1 MSHNKYKI
9 NNQDW
14 DKIVSQAFSPD
25 MPEPKFSNSYYQRR
39 QELERRVTMKQSHK
53 AERRNKAG
61 FAVLTAC
68 VAGMAGFAI
77 YGGVNLYQI
86 GKVAQQSENLSDFS
100 VGSEV
105 LLNAEEETESVNTI
119 FQSQSLKSYGETS
132 NEAFSFEIYFTCQE
146 DEHTSNGGYYDVKS
160 DWLPED
166 KTAFALTFQR
176 VADVTK
182 DFYKKFDNVLSY
194 QAFQTSSDN
203 EAYYLILDNM
213 LQLYVHFSGTPY
225 IATYYINDLS
235 ITGDEVQKLADNLY
249 LEVSDTETAVLWTPE
264 SQEYSIEDMPYVQR
278 IEFQCE
284 ENDYTANGGCYDLQL
299 NWLPDGLELA
309 GDNSPYYGK
318 YHNFSDE
325 SDEHAMTPS
334 FCRVEDVSQNF
345 VVDVDYA
352 VDRLEME
359 LDSGEFKKQMVLI
372 TRDKGYSQLY
382 VHFEGTP
389 YVADYYIKGF
399 TQEEAI
405 QLADNM
411 TLVETEEETA
421 GIYQEAWTIDKQFA
435 DPSFISQLI
444 AAEKNGLSESNI
456 YCSEIMRAD
465 KNEWN
470 LVHIGD
476 TVNKSI
482 QLDDV
487 SVVENPDIQ
496 LTINDAT
503 LQSDFT
509 GVTTNGIG
517 LPEDFSGY
525 LNEDGELYVSKT
537 VTKVGNGLTSIDEFL
552 GESVVKQYILK
563 LDVTLTRTG
572 ESFEMDDE
580 DYYDNHGLCFS
591 MPLMSIVDNQI
602 WCGDYIGGSLHMEH
616 EPNFH
621 SNSFFSFYTEHE
633 HDHNGIY
640 DLEVGESANCV
651 LYYAVDEDQ
660 IGNLYISLFDTG
672 EAILDLCDLSAP
684 DFILLEP
691 VSEH

>member
-1 MSHNKYKI
+1 MSHKHKI

-14 DKIVSQAFSPD
+14 DNIVSRAFSPD

-39 QELERRVTMKQSHK
+39 QELERRVTMKQSRK

-119 FQSQSLKSYGETS
+119 FQSQSLKSYGEIS

-146 DEHTSNGGYYDVKS
+146 DEHTSNGGYYDVQS
-160 DWLPED
+160 NWLPED
-166 KTAFALTFQR
+166 KTSFSWMLQR

-194 QAFQTSSDN
+194 QAFQTSSGN

-264 SQEYSIEDMPYVQR
+264 SEEYTIEDMPYVQR

-299 NWLPDGLELA
+299 NWLPSGLELA
-309 GDNSPYYGK
+309 EDGPYYGK

-345 VVDVDYA
+345 VVDIDYA

-372 TRDKGYSQLY
+372 TRDRGYSQLF

-389 YVADYYIKGF
+389 YIADYYINGF

-435 DPSFISQLI
+435 DSSIIPQLI
-444 AAEKNGLSESNI
+444 AAEKTGLSEAGI
-456 YCSEIMRAD
+456 HYSEMMID
-465 KNEWN
+465 KNQLN
-470 LVHIGD
+470 LVHVGD
-476 TVNKSI
+476 TVNKSE
-482 QLDDV
+482 QLDGV
-487 SVVENPDIQ
+487 SVEIPDIQ
-496 LTINDAT
+496 LTINNAT

-509 GVTTNGIG
+509 GVTTDCIG
-517 LPEDFSGY
+517 LPEDYSKY
-525 LNEDGELYVSKT
+525 LNEDGEFYVSKI
-537 VTKVGNGLTSIDEFL
+537 VTKVGNGLTSIDEIVE
-552 GESVVKQYILK
+552 ESVVKKYILK

-572 ESFEMDDE
+572 EGSEIDE
-580 DYYDNHGLCFS
+580 KDYYDDHGLCFNMS
-591 MPLMSIVDNQI
+591 AISIVDNQI
-602 WCGDYIGGSLHMEH
+602 QCGDYMGNGLRVDYEPGFTSGG
-616 EPNFH
+616 
-621 SNSFFSFYTEHE
+621 FFSFYTEHE
-633 HDHNGIY
+633 HQKNGIY
-640 DLEVGESANCV
+640 DLEIGESADCV
-651 LYYAVDEDQ
+651 LYYAIDEDQ

-672 EAILDLCDLSAP
+672 EAVLDLCDLSAP

>member
-1 MSHNKYKI
+1 MSHKHKI

-14 DKIVSQAFSPD
+14 DNIVSRAFSPD

-39 QELERRVTMKQSHK
+39 QELERRVTMKQSRK

-100 VGSEV
+100 VRSEV
-105 LLNAEEETESVNTI
+105 LLNAEPEEDTGFVLSVSEN
-119 FQSQSLKSYGETS
+119 LKAPE
-132 NEAFSFEIYFTCQE
+132 EAFSIDVNFICQE
-146 DEHTSNGGYYDVKS
+146 DEHTSNGGYYSVLYEEVQEYIENVKNIIPIF
-160 DWLPED
+160 W
-166 KTAFALTFQR
+166 R
-176 VADVTK
+176 VINVEEPFHETL
-182 DFYKKFDNVLSY
+182 DNVLGY
-194 QAFQTSSDN
+194 QDFITSSGN
-203 EAYYLILDNM
+203 EAKYVVTTEEFS
-213 LQLYVHFSGTPY
+213 QLYVHFAGTPY
-225 IATYYINDLS
+225 ISVIYMQGYTDE
-235 ITGDEVQKLADNLY
+235 EVQKVADNCY
-249 LEVSDTETAVLWTPE
+249 LEVSETETENLWT
-264 SQEYSIEDMPYVQR
+264 QGYTIEDMPYVQR

-299 NWLPDGLELA
+299 NWLPSGLELA
-309 GDNSPYYGK
+309 EDGPYYGK

-345 VVDVDYA
+345 VVDIDYA

-372 TRDKGYSQLY
+372 TRDRGYSQLF

-389 YVADYYIKGF
+389 YIADYYINGF

-435 DPSFISQLI
+435 DSNIIPQLI
-444 AAEKNGLSESNI
+444 ATGADIYSSEMMI
-456 YCSEIMRAD
+456 D
-465 KNEWN
+465 KNQLN
-470 LVHIGD
+470 LVHVGD
-476 TVNKSI
+476 TVNKSE
-482 QLDDV
+482 QLDGV
-487 SVVENPDIQ
+487 SVEIPDIQ
-496 LTINDAT
+496 LTINNAT

-509 GVTTNGIG
+509 GVTTDCIG
-517 LPEDFSGY
+517 LPEDYSKY
-525 LNEDGELYVSKT
+525 LNEDGEFYVSKI
-537 VTKVGNGLTSIDEFL
+537 VTKVGNGLTSIDEIVE
-552 GESVVKQYILK
+552 ESVVKKYILK

-572 ESFEMDDE
+572 EGSEIDE
-580 DYYDNHGLCFS
+580 KDYYDDHGLCFNMS
-591 MPLMSIVDNQI
+591 AISIVDNQI
-602 WCGDYIGGSLHMEH
+602 QCGDYMGNGLRVDYEPGFTSGG
-616 EPNFH
+616 
-621 SNSFFSFYTEHE
+621 FFSFYTEHE
-633 HDHNGIY
+633 HQKNGIY
-640 DLEVGESANCV
+640 DLEVGESADCV
-651 LYYAVDEDQ
+651 LYYAIDEDQ

-672 EAILDLCDLSAP
+672 EAVLDLCDLSAP

>member
-9 NNQDW
+9 NKQDW
-14 DKIVSQAFSPD
+14 DNIVSQAFSPD

-39 QELERRVTMKQSHK
+39 QELERRVTMKQSRK

-77 YGGVNLYQI
+77 YGGVNLYKI

-119 FQSQSLKSYGETS
+119 FQSQSLKSYGEIS

-146 DEHTSNGGYYDVKS
+146 DEHTSNGGYYDVNS
-160 DWLPED
+160 NWLPED
-166 KTAFALTFQR
+166 NALAFQR

-182 DFYKKFDNVLSY
+182 DFYKEFDNVLSY
-194 QAFQTSSDN
+194 QAFQTSSGN

-235 ITGDEVQKLADNLY
+235 VTGDEVQKLADNLY
-249 LEVSDTETAVLWTPE
+249 LEISDTETAVLWTPE
-264 SQEYSIEDMPYVQR
+264 SQKYTIEDMPYVQR

-318 YHNFSDE
+318 YHNFSDK
-325 SDEHAMTPS
+325 SDKHAITPD
-334 FCRVEDVSQNF
+334 FCRIKDISQNF
-345 VVDVDYA
+345 VEEIDYA
-352 VDRLEME
+352 VDRLETE
-359 LDSGEFKKQMVLI
+359 LDSGEFKKQVVLI
-372 TRDKGYSQLY
+372 TRDRGYSKLY
-382 VHFEGTP
+382 VHFKGTP
-389 YVADYYIKGF
+389 YVANYYINGF

-405 QLADNM
+405 KLADNM
-411 TLVETEEETA
+411 TLVETETETA
-421 GIYQEAWTIDKQFA
+421 GISQGAVTIDVNAILESENVRIHELTIDK
-435 DPSFISQLI
+435 DNL
-444 AAEKNGLSESNI
+444 
-456 YCSEIMRAD
+456 
-465 KNEWN
+465 N
-470 LVHIGD
+470 LVHVGD
-476 TVNKSI
+476 TVNKSE
-482 QLDDV
+482 QLDGV
-487 SVVENPDIQ
+487 SVENPDIQ

-509 GVTTNGIG
+509 GVTTNSIG
-517 LPEDFSGY
+517 LPEDFSRY
-525 LNEDGELYVSKT
+525 LNENGELYVSKT
-537 VTKVGNGLTSIDEFL
+537 VTKVGNGLTSIDEVVE
-552 GESVVKQYILK
+552 ESVAKRYILK

-572 ESFEMDDE
+572 EGFEVSDE
-580 DYYDNHGLCFS
+580 NYYDDHGLCFN

-602 WCGDYIGGSLHMEH
+602 WYADYMGSDLQVDY
-616 EPNFH
+616 EPGFY

-633 HDHNGIY
+633 HQKNGIY
-640 DLEVGESANCV
+640 DLEVGESADCV
-651 LYYAVDEDQ
+651 FYYAIDEDQ
-660 IGNLYISLFDTG
+660 IGNVYISLFDTG
-672 EAILDLCDLSAP
+672 ETVLDLCDLTAP
-684 DFILLEP
+684 EEPIAEEPRLEP
-691 VSEH
+691 ISEH

>member
-9 NNQDW
+9 NKQDW
-14 DKIVSQAFSPD
+14 DNIVSQAFSPD

-39 QELERRVTMKQSHK
+39 QELERRVTMKQSRK

-86 GKVAQQSENLSDFS
+86 GKVAQQSEDLS

-105 LLNAEEETESVNTI
+105 LLVAEEETESVHSTS
-119 FQSQSLKSYGETS
+119 QSQSLKSFEEMS
-132 NEAFSFEIYFTCQE
+132 SDEAFSMEMYFTCQE
-146 DEHTSNGGYYDVKS
+146 DEHTRNGGYYDVKS
-160 DWLPED
+160 DWLPGDE
-166 KTAFALTFQR
+166 TAFALMFQR

-182 DFYKKFDNVLSY
+182 GFYKKFDNVFNY
-194 QAFQTSSDN
+194 QTFLTSSGND
-203 EAYYLILDNM
+203 AYYLALDDM

-309 GDNSPYYGK
+309 GDNSPYCGK

-334 FCRVEDVSQNF
+334 FCRVKDVSQNF
-345 VVDVDYA
+345 VTDVTFA

-359 LDSGEFKKQMVLI
+359 LDSGEFKKKVVLI
-372 TRDKGYSQLY
+372 TRDKGYSLLY

-421 GIYQEAWTIDKQFA
+421 GIYQEVWTIDKQFA
-435 DPSFISQLI
+435 DPNIIPQLI
-444 AAEKNGLSESNI
+444 AEEKDGFSGRTI
-456 YCSEIMRAD
+456 D

-470 LVHIGD
+470 LVHVGD
-476 TVNKSI
+476 TVNESV

-496 LTINDAT
+496 LTINNAT

-509 GVTTNGIG
+509 GVTTNCIG
-517 LPEDFSGY
+517 LPEDFSKY
-525 LNEDGELYVSKT
+525 LNENGELYASKT
-537 VTKVGNGLTSIDEFL
+537 VTKAGNGMTSLDECL

-572 ESFEMDDE
+572 ESFEIDDK
-580 DYYDNHGLCFS
+580 DYYDDHGLCFI

-602 WCGDYIGGSLHMEH
+602 WSGDYIGNNIEVEY
-616 EPNFH
+616 EPNLRT
-621 SNSFFSFYTEHE
+621 NGFFSFYTEHE

-651 LYYAVDEDQ
+651 LYYAIDEDQ
-660 IGNLYISLFDTG
+660 IGNLYISLFDTD
-672 EAILDLCDLSAP
+672 ETILDLCDLTAP
-684 DFILLEP
+684 EEPIAEEPRLEP
-691 VSEH
+691 ISEH